1 MCPFG
6 THHGHS
12 DSDYALH
19 SYGDGT
25 WRNRLLH
32 GNRHVTP
39 RALVPVIS
47 DAGVVNAASFDPKL
61 SPGTYAGILGTN
73 LSDSTVIA
81 SLPYPVSLA
90 DIQVMVNNLFVPV
103 QYVSAG
109 QINFLLPYDVS
120 LGNGTVQVIRSGIF
134 GNSVTVSI
142 TASAP
147 GVFPN
152 GNLGIATDANGRLV
166 TSDNPIVPGNP
177 YVLWLTGLGRTD
189 CPTLQPG
196 VAPNAICNAL
206 VQPQLAIGGR
216 TTQIYYAGLSPQFPG
231 LYQINFVVPGQA
243 NSSSPE
249 EVQGVVTAGDA
260 QTQFMTVSQIE

>member
-1 MCPFG
+1 
-6 THHGHS
+6 
-12 DSDYALH
+12 
-19 SYGDGT
+19 
-25 WRNRLLH
+25 
-32 GNRHVTP
+32 
-39 RALVPVIS
+39 VIS

>member
-1 MCPFG
+1 MI
-6 THHGHS
+6 
-12 DSDYALH
+12 
-19 SYGDGT
+19 
-25 WRNRLLH
+25 NR
-32 GNRHVTP
+32 
-39 RALVPVIS
+39 
-47 DAGVVNAASFDPKL
+47 
-61 SPGTYAGILGTN
+61 
-73 LSDSTVIA
+73 
-81 SLPYPVSLA
+81 
-90 DIQVMVNNLFVPV
+90 LFVPV

-120 LGNGTVQVIRSGIF
+120 LGNGTVQVIRNGIF

-142 TASAP
+142 AATAP
-147 GVFPN
+147 GVFPK
-152 GNLGIATDANGRLV
+152 GNLGIATDGNGRLV

-206 VQPQLAIGGR
+206 VQPQLAIGGK

-243 NSSSPE
+243 NSSSPV
-249 EVQGVVTAGDA
+249 EVQGVVLAGDA
-260 QTQFMTVSQIE
+260 QTQFMTVSQQIEQ